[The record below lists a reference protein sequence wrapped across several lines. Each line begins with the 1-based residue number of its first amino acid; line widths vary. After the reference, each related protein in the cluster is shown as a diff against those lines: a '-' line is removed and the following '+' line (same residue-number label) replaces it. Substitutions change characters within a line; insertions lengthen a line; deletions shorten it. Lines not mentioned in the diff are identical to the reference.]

1 MSDPAKV
8 IVPDFLLERL
18 TPEIAR
24 IMPGAQAVTITAKG
38 TMQESPAGAVAVFR
52 YFPAKQ
58 APTAFGAPVIA
69 RLLREAPSIRWF
81 QTHGVG
87 VDKLLNDEVIASD
100 LILTNGASLHTVPM
114 AEMGM
119 SLILAATKRLPEH
132 AFDQQRRQWVRL
144 AKRELRGST
153 VGIIGM
159 GRIGAEVGRMCAAF
173 GARVLGLRRSASG
186 EPPPGVERVFSIEDG
201 PGGLDQVLSESDY
214 VLLAL
219 ALNPTS
225 KGLLG
230 RRELHLMKPT
240 AVLVNISRGD
250 VVDEAALID
259 ILRARPEAYACL
271 DTFQTEPLPTDS
283 PLYDLPNVFITPHN
297 SASSPH
303 MEERV
308 IALFLDNLGRFARG
322 EPLLNVVDKRR
333 GY

>member
-1 MSDPAKV
+1 MTGPAV
-8 IVPDFLLERL
+8 IVPNFLLERL

-24 IMPGAQAVTITAKG
+24 IMPGARPLSISADGA
-38 TMQESPAGAVAVFR
+38 MPEPPAGAVAVFR

-69 RLLREAPSIRWF
+69 RLLRDAPSIRWF

-87 VDKLLNDEVIASD
+87 VDKLLNEEIINSD
-100 LILTNGASLHTVPM
+100 LLLTNGASLHTVPM
-114 AEMGM
+114 AEMAM

-132 AFDQQRRQWVRL
+132 AVDQQARRWVRL
-144 AKRELRGST
+144 PKRELRGST
-153 VGIIGM
+153 VGIVGM
-159 GRIGAEVGRMCAAF
+159 GRIGEEVGRMCAAF
-173 GARVLGLRRSASG
+173 GARVLGLRRSPAS
-186 EPPPGVERVFSIEDG
+186 EPPPGVERVFGMD
-201 PGGLDQVLSESDY
+201 GLDQLLAASDY
-214 VLLAL
+214 VVLTL

-225 KGLLG
+225 RGLLG
-230 RRELHLMKPT
+230 RREIGLMKPN

-250 VVDEAALID
+250 VVDESALID
-259 ILRARPEAYACL
+259 ALRERPDAYACL

-283 PLYDLPNVFITPHN
+283 ALYDLPNVFITPHN

-308 IALFLDNLGRFARG
+308 IELFLDNLGRFARG
-322 EPLLNVVDKRR
+322 EQLLNVVDKRR